1 MKMVILFEI
10 GVSLLISTVNKMN
23 EFFVYIILN
32 KIKERIRRNE

>member
-32 KIKERIRRNE
+32 KIKGRTRRNE